1 MIVLVSRDS
10 QKGIIIGDKGLMLKK
25 ITKLAK
31 DDLNKQEKKQVVL
44 DVYVKVQKNWRNSP
58 SMLKMLGYEIND

>member
-1 MIVLVSRDS
+1 
-10 QKGIIIGDKGLMLKK
+10 MLKK

-31 DDLNKQEKKQVVL
+31 DDLNKQESKQVVL
-44 DVYVKVQKNWRNSP
+44 DVFVKVQKNWRNSP